1 MKLKIKLGLRGLI
14 LAMVVPALLVVTV
27 AMGVLIYNQIY
38 RTIIAG
44 FDRQLTAASSVS
56 ASFIDG
62 DLHQRLF
69 EDTKKPD
76 FSAEAME
83 ASDDFLHYVVAMRR
97 IREELRLTFLYTQVL
112 TGGLDIVYVFDSN
125 TDEDHT
131 PPGYKDELPAD
142 DADNIRRV
150 LEEKTVYVS
159 GIKQWELWGL
169 LKSGY
174 APILDSSG
182 APVAM
187 AGAEHDITSIQQKTR
202 IALVNVGAAGA
213 LALIASIAIA
223 VAVAGKLA
231 EPIRRLTLASFQV
244 AAGRYG
250 HQVSVTGP
258 KELNQLATTF
268 NTMSVWLQEKLTKVN
283 DANLEAERHRRR
295 QELIRVL
302 GERADSGPE
311 TELFAALR
319 QGGIDC
325 GPSVS
330 GWAGGERVGVAW
342 FAEGGGN
349 GLQAVVRRLQIAHV
363 VTRVLASHGEDGA
376 RVLERLQDLL
386 GSEVYAVAVHDFA
399 RATLYLAATKPVFV
413 QGVMADGGVG
423 LVESVT
429 GAHRRTLPAGG
440 GFVITDAQIDDPG
453 EGLAAAGA
461 RDLPAIVAGLRDN
474 AVRRIAELP
483 WDAEAREIVAVLAFR
498 RAEVGSTAL
507 DEAAA

>member
-1 MKLKIKLGLRGLI
+1 MTLSKLKLSLQGLI

-27 AMGVLIYNQIY
+27 AMGVVIYDQIY

-44 FDRQLTAASSVS
+44 FDRQLTAASSVT
-56 ASFIDG
+56 AAFIDG
-62 DLHQRLF
+62 DQHQAFF
-69 EDTKKPD
+69 ERTQKDG
-76 FSAEAME
+76 FSPEAME
-83 ASDDFLHYVVAMRR
+83 ASEEFRTVLVPMQR
-97 IREELRLTFLYTQVL
+97 IKEELRLTFLYTQVL

-125 TDEDHT
+125 TDENHT
-131 PPGYKDELPAD
+131 LPGYADKLPED
-142 DADNIRRV
+142 DAANIHRAAAD
-150 LEEKTVYVS
+150 KTIYVS

-174 APILDSSG
+174 APVLDG
-182 APVAM
+182 DGDVVAL

-202 IALVNVGAAGA
+202 IALVNVGMAGA

-250 HQVSVTGP
+250 HQVAAQGP
-258 KELNQLATTF
+258 KELLQLATTF
-268 NTMSVWLQEKLTKVN
+268 NTMSVWLQEKLAKVN
-283 DANLEAERHRRR
+283 DANAEAERHRRR

-302 GERADSGPE
+302 GERADGPANE
-311 TELFAALR
+311 HFAAVR

-330 GWAGGERVGVAW
+330 GWSCGGKVAVAW
-342 FAEGGGN
+342 FADGVAGA
-349 GLQAVVRRLQIAHV
+349 LPAVVRRLQIANV
-363 VTRVLASHGEDGA
+363 VGRMLAHHGGDGA
-376 RVLERLQDLL
+376 QVLERLQDLL
-386 GSEVYAVAVHDFA
+386 GSGVYAIAVHDFA
-399 RATLYLAATKPVFV
+399 KGALYVVATRPVFLQAV
-413 QGVMADGGVG
+413 DADGRAG

-429 GAHRRTLPAGG
+429 GAERRPLPAGG
-440 GFVITDAQIDDPG
+440 GIVVTDALIDDPTQGLAG
-453 EGLAAAGA
+453 EGQRGMDGLLAT
-461 RDLPAIVAGLRDN
+461 LREN

-483 WDAEAREIVAVLAFR
+483 WDTEAREIVAILAYR
-498 RAEVGSTAL
+498 RVEVGSSTL